1 MDGPAGRPSD
11 NPPNSDGLG
20 VNHRTVPELT
30 VSVYWQPGPPIWQR
44 FSPGPDPDPKW
55 RSGTVA
61 ITTRQQRWQCLRL
74 RVCNMFNVFKVGKL
88 VHVFDWIIDR
98 VGFMMLSQFNTSGRA
113 GNIQTRP
120 AWNLKVFGMESFDMF
135 KLPVV
140 LGKLYSAWKFAALWR
155 GLLRHGRRDL
165 RRGVYTVEWDESWC
179 RAWATW
185 CGCKLMILSANLRDL
200 LNLNSIARRILTPPE
215 LHKHSMHDVPYYYE

>member
-1 MDGPAGRPSD
+1 MDGPAGRASD

-20 VNHRTVPELT
+20 VYHRTVPELT

-44 FSPGPDPDPKW
+44 FSSGPHPDPKW

-140 LGKLYSAWKFAALWR
+140 LGKLYSAWKFAAL
-155 GLLRHGRRDL
+155 
-165 RRGVYTVEWDESWC
+165 
-179 RAWATW
+179 
-185 CGCKLMILSANLRDL
+185 
-200 LNLNSIARRILTPPE
+200 
-215 LHKHSMHDVPYYYE
+215 